1 MRRGRHG
8 AARRSVRYDVAIA
21 GGGPAGAAAAIT
33 LARDGWRVLLAEAE
47 PDRDFQVGEGLAP
60 AARSLLT
67 QLGVL
72 DRVLAGGHRRSH
84 GTVSAWGSDT
94 LSHYDYL
101 FNPQGDGLLLDR
113 VKFDRVLRDAAQE
126 AGADLQ
132 LGVRLTTTQPSG
144 CFLIDAG
151 GRSAVLSRR
160 LGGVRLPSDR
170 LVAFHMCLEGRQTD
184 HLASILVE
192 SVENGWWYSSLLPSH
207 RRLVVFL
214 TDADQVDRSVVLTRS
229 GLWSLLLQTHHI
241 GDLIKRSGDV
251 PATDV
256 RATDASS
263 GRLAAVGGD
272 NWLAVGDAAQSFDP
286 LSAKGIANA
295 LYTGIRGGE
304 AVAATLQGDTTAIR
318 NYDVHLSEIFRH
330 YREHQ
335 AAAYRQEMRWRDAPF
350 WQRRHEPQVSGAVR
364 GPATTSASTNT

>member
-1 MRRGRHG
+1 
-8 AARRSVRYDVAIA
+8 VRYDVAIG
-21 GGGPAGAAAAIT
+21 GGGPAGAAAAIV

-72 DRVLAGGHRRSH
+72 DRVLADDHRRSH
-84 GTVSAWGSDT
+84 GTVSAWGSEA
-94 LSHYDYL
+94 LAHSDYL

-113 VKFDRVLRDAAQE
+113 VRFDRTLRDAAQE

-132 LGVRLTTTQPSG
+132 LGLRLTPAQGSG
-144 CFLIDAG
+144 CFQIDAG
-151 GRSAVLSRR
+151 GRSALLSRR

-170 LVAFHMCLEGRQTD
+170 LVAFHMCMEGREAD
-184 HLASILVE
+184 CFSSIMVE

-214 TDADQVDRSVVLTRS
+214 TDADLVDRSAALTRS
-229 GLWSLLLQTHHI
+229 GLRSLLLQTRHI
-241 GDLIKRSGDV
+241 GALIERSGYE

-263 GRLAAVGGD
+263 GRLAAMGGD
-272 NWLAVGDAAQSFDP
+272 NWLAVGDAAESFDP

-295 LYTGIRGGE
+295 LYTGIRGAE
-304 AVAATLQGDTTAIR
+304 TVAATLRGDRMAIR

-335 AAAYRQEMRWRDAPF
+335 TATYRQEMRWRESPF
-350 WQRRHEPQVSGAVR
+350 WRRRHDSQPGDSMR
-364 GPATTSASTNT
+364 GPAATSASTNV